1 MASIPA
7 DVSVQVWRQNIRN
20 RIQNPPAG
28 SGPLVLENFDQEIQ
42 LLRQTAPPDLNIDVG
57 SLSLHAIMPLLQE
70 IQNALNAPPAVGQG
84 GRRHR
89 KSRRRRHGRKKTH
102 RRS

>member
-7 DVSVQVWRQNIRN
+7 NVDVAAWRQRIRN
-20 RIQNPPAG
+20 RIQQPAPG
-28 SGPLVLENFDQEIQ
+28 SQPLVLGNFERDIQ
-42 LLRQTAPPDLNIDVG
+42 LLRETAPTDLNIDVG

-70 IQNALNAPPAVGQG
+70 IQNALNLPAGGQG

-89 KSRRRRHGRKKTH
+89 KTRRRRHGRKKTH

>member
-7 DVSVQVWRQNIRN
+7 DVSVQMWRQNIRN
-20 RIQNPPAG
+20 RIQHPAPG
-28 SGPLVLENFDQEIQ
+28 SPPLVLGNFDRDIQ
-42 LLRQTAPPDLNIDVG
+42 LLRETAPPGLNIDVG

-70 IQNALNAPPAVGQG
+70 IQNALNVPPAVGQG

-102 RRS
+102 RRA